1 MRVLHIV
8 FSCFYIEG
16 LGYQENL
23 MPLYHKRQG
32 HDVYV
37 LTSTFKNSHLGT
49 EEFKGL
55 PSYVNHDGINVKIL
69 KRRPVNVFGKKYD
82 FNEYYDV
89 YPSIQEIEPDI
100 IFLHGLLSISHLQ
113 VVKYVRDNPKVKVY
127 ADQHGDYYNS
137 PIRTISQRFLNTFLW
152 RPIIRKMDSVV
163 SIYWGTTP
171 WRCEY
176 MEDIYK
182 ISKDKIRL
190 LVMGADNERIS
201 QLRADGTREKTRES
215 LNIKDE
221 FVLITGGKIDKAKNL
236 HLLMRA
242 FNDLNLEN
250 TKLII
255 FGNLKDDIKAE
266 FEELKRNPNI
276 IYIGWIAADDVY
288 KYMLASDLAVFPGTH
303 SVLWEQACGCVL
315 PAVYK
320 KWPGMTHVDRDGNC
334 EFLCED
340 SVEEIKSILY
350 EIVSNKEKYKSMK
363 GAAEN
368 NCVSYFSYD
377 QIAKRAIEMEE

>member
-1 MRVLHIV
+1 
-8 FSCFYIEG
+8 
-16 LGYQENL
+16 
-23 MPLYHKRQG
+23 
-32 HDVYV
+32 
-37 LTSTFKNSHLGT
+37 
-49 EEFKGL
+49 
-55 PSYVNHDGINVKIL
+55 
-69 KRRPVNVFGKKYD
+69 
-82 FNEYYDV
+82 
-89 YPSIQEIEPDI
+89 
-100 IFLHGLLSISHLQ
+100 
-113 VVKYVRDNPKVKVY
+113 
-127 ADQHGDYYNS
+127 
-137 PIRTISQRFLNTFLW
+137 
-152 RPIIRKMDSVV
+152 
-163 SIYWGTTP
+163 
-171 WRCEY
+171 

-303 SVLWEQACGCVL
+303 SVLWEQACGCGL

>member
-1 MRVLHIV
+1 
-8 FSCFYIEG
+8 
-16 LGYQENL
+16 
-23 MPLYHKRQG
+23 
-32 HDVYV
+32 
-37 LTSTFKNSHLGT
+37 
-49 EEFKGL
+49 
-55 PSYVNHDGINVKIL
+55 
-69 KRRPVNVFGKKYD
+69 
-82 FNEYYDV
+82 
-89 YPSIQEIEPDI
+89 
-100 IFLHGLLSISHLQ
+100 
-113 VVKYVRDNPKVKVY
+113 
-127 ADQHGDYYNS
+127 
-137 PIRTISQRFLNTFLW
+137 
-152 RPIIRKMDSVV
+152 
-163 SIYWGTTP
+163 
-171 WRCEY
+171 

-201 QLRADGTREKTRES
+201 QLRAEGTREKTRES

-221 FVLITGGKIDKAKNL
+221 FVLISGGKIDKAKNL

-255 FGNLKDDIKAE
+255 FGNLNDDIKAE

-303 SVLWEQACGCVL
+303 SVLWEQACGCGL

-350 EIVSNKEKYKSMK
+350 EIISNKEKYKSMK

-377 QIAKRAIEMEE
+377 QIAKRAIEMGE